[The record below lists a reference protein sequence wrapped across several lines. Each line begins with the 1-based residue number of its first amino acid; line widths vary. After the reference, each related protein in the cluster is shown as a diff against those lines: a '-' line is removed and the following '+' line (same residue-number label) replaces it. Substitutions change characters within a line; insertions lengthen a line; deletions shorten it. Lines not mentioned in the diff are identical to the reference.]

1 MHGGNALIAKG
12 APNLI
17 DPVKAADHQPLEMEF
32 QGNPQI
38 EILVKGMV
46 MSDKGARQRSA
57 GMRLKDRSLYL
68 HKPSVIKKIPYGSD
82 GLAAQ
87 SKNASALFVGDEV
100 KISLAIAFF
109 HVSQPVPLLWQR
121 TKGFAEHNKIGYLQ
135 SEFSG
140 LCAEES
146 PSGPDDVANINILK
160 KLVSLLAQEVVAKR
174 KLYLP
179 RAIPNIQKG
188 HLADGTPGH
197 DAASERYLLRLLSLQ
212 FE

>member
-68 HKPSVIKKIPYGSD
+68 HKPSVIKKISYGSD

-87 SKNASALFVGDEV
+87 SKNASTLFVGNQVE
-100 KISLAIAFF
+100 ISLAIAFF
-109 HVSQPVPLLWQR
+109 YISQPVPFLGQR
-121 TKGFAEHNKIGYLQ
+121 AKGFTEHGEIGYLQ
-135 SEFSG
+135 SEFPG
-140 LCAEES
+140 LCLEEL
-146 PSGPDDVANINILK
+146 PTCPDDVANVNIL
-160 KLVSLLAQEVVAKR
+160 
-174 KLYLP
+174 
-179 RAIPNIQKG
+179 
-188 HLADGTPGH
+188 
-197 DAASERYLLRLLSLQ
+197 
-212 FE
+212 